1 MARDFARGWPRRL
14 LTAALLCLALPAPA
28 VESPLLPVLQVALGE
43 NKPPYIIADEAR
55 GIEYELVSSV
65 LRAAG
70 YQPRIL
76 LLPNQ
81 RAQLALADGRIDA
94 AISNNGPFVSEP
106 YIAYR
111 NMAITLCHRHL
122 QPKHIAE
129 LGQYRVA
136 AFHNAQRFLG
146 AEFAVMAKG
155 NVDYVESSPQ
165 PILNNL
171 LFTGRTDV
179 VISDLFIFLHFAQ
192 QPDVPLNNRQALCTH
207 ALFPPTQYALS
218 FRDPR
223 VRDRFNKAL
232 QQQAQAGLYQT
243 LAQRYRLPGQSQ
255 PLFRPQPPGSGA
267 LRPILGAG

>member
-1 MARDFARGWPRRL
+1 MARYPAQGWPRRL
-14 LTAALLCLALPAPA
+14 LTAALLWLALPAQA
-28 VESPLLPVLQVALGE
+28 LESPPLPVLKVALGE
-43 NKPPYIIADEAR
+43 NKPPYIIADGAR
-55 GIEYELVSSV
+55 GIEYELVGSV

-70 YQPRIL
+70 YQPRIV

-81 RAQLALADGRIDA
+81 RAQQALADGRIDA

-111 NMAITLCHRHL
+111 NMAITLCQRHL
-122 QPKHIAE
+122 QPKHITE

-146 AEFAVMAKG
+146 AEFAAMARA
-155 NVDYVESSPQ
+155 NAEYVESSPQ

-179 VISDLFIFLHFAQ
+179 VISDLFIFLHFSM

-218 FRDPR
+218 FRDAR
-223 VRDRFNKAL
+223 ARDRFNKAL

-243 LAQRYRLPGQSQ
+243 LAQRYRLPGAEQ
-255 PLFRPQPPGSGA
+255 PLFRP
-267 LRPILGAG
+267 

>member
-1 MARDFARGWPRRL
+1 MAGHFARPRLRRL
-14 LTAALLCLALPAPA
+14 LTAALLWLALPVQA
-28 VESPLLPVLQVALGE
+28 VEMAAMPILQVALGE
-43 NKPPYIIADEAR
+43 NKPPYIIADESR

-81 RAQLALADGRIDA
+81 RAQQALADGRIDA
-94 AISNNGPFVSEP
+94 AISNDGPFVSEP

-111 NMAITLCHRHL
+111 NMAITLCQRHL
-122 QPKHIAE
+122 QLKRIAE

-136 AFHNAQRFLG
+136 AFHNAHRFLG
-146 AEFAVMAKG
+146 AEFAAMTRSNAE
-155 NVDYVESSPQ
+155 YVESSPQ

-179 VISDLFIFLHFAQ
+179 VISDLYIFLHFSM
-192 QPDVPLNNRQALCTH
+192 QPDVPLNNRQPLCTH

-232 QQQAQAGLYQT
+232 QQQAQAGLYQA
-243 LAQRYRLPGQSQ
+243 LALRYRLPGQSQ
-255 PLFRPQPPGSGA
+255 PLFRPQPAGSSA
-267 LRPILGAG
+267 LRPTLGAG